1 LMSPLAPANRAA
13 ASAIDRG
20 EQDGPPF
27 LDEVPW
33 AYRSPRFQA
42 LGFDFAIR
50 TSNGTVGRYLDELLG
65 VFRVPGEPSHIYS
78 FIDRA
83 HTSDGGYALY
93 RGGELVST
101 TSSPSSVLR
110 HLFWDVNRNV
120 IERTRGLLLFHASAV
135 ELGGRAVVF
144 PAPMGSGK
152 TTLVSGLIQRGAR
165 YLTDEA
171 VAIAPTDLRIR
182 PYPKPLS
189 IDTGSWEVL
198 RDLRP
203 RVDRSLE
210 PFLEAGWYV
219 PAAGIR
225 RDVIGAPCVPRLVIA
240 PRYERGVPTDLVPI
254 RRSEALVTLAENCF
268 NITDFGPRR
277 SMEILARVV
286 RSSRCY
292 RLTVGDLGDACDAVM
307 ELMDALKDH
316 DGVDR

>member
-1 LMSPLAPANRAA
+1 MNPLAPAGRAA
-13 ASAIDRG
+13 ASAIDPG

-50 TSNGTVGRYLDELLG
+50 ASNGTVGRYLDDLLR

-78 FIDRA
+78 LIDRA
-83 HTSDGGYALY
+83 HTSDGGFALY

-120 IERTRGLLLFHASAV
+120 IDRTRDLLLFHASAV
-135 ELGGRAVVF
+135 ELGGSAVVF

-152 TTLVSGLIQRGAR
+152 TTLVSGLLQQGAR
-165 YLTDEA
+165 YVTDEA
-171 VAIAPTDLRIR
+171 VAIDPTDLTIR

-189 IDTGSWEVL
+189 IDTGSWDVL
-198 RDLRP
+198 SHLRP
-203 RVDRSLE
+203 SVDASLE

-219 PAAGIR
+219 PGAAIR
-225 RDVIGAPCVPRLVIA
+225 SDAIASPCIPRFVIA
-240 PRYERGVPTDLVPI
+240 PRYERGAPTHLVAI
-254 RRSEALVTLAENCF
+254 RRSEALIVLAENCF
-268 NITDFGPRR
+268 NITTFGARR
-277 SMEILARVV
+277 SMEILARIV
-286 RSSRCY
+286 RSSHCY
-292 RLTVGDLGDACDAVM
+292 RLTVGDLGDACSKVLELAHAAV
-307 ELMDALKDH
+307 EDE
-316 DGVDR
+316 VER